1 MASKPKPDAA
11 VASAVIPANQSELV
25 ANPDGLT
32 WALGFTVKIGAHL
45 FTVEPTDF
53 SEISRGTFEIKLG
66 DDETRVIGS
75 LKKFY
80 GDIDDFLEDKLPD
93 PDWEEFKGPLG
104 DLVNADL
111 TLQAFHLRVLEKAV
125 TRVHVDVTVA
135 TKLKVPGIK
144 LDVES
149 LRFQVT
155 YEPQLKTPSAS

>member
-1 MASKPKPDAA
+1 MVFA
-11 VASAVIPANQSELV
+11 
-25 ANPDGLT
+25 
-32 WALGFTVKIGAHL
+32 VKIGADL

-53 SEISRGTFEIKLG
+53 SELRQGTFEIKLP

-80 GDIDDFLEDKLPD
+80 EDIDDFLEDKLPN
-93 PDWEEFKGPLG
+93 PDWDEFEPVGRPRHRRPDPAGLPPQ
-104 DLVNADL
+104 V
-111 TLQAFHLRVLEKAV
+111 FEKAV

-144 LDVES
+144 LEVES

-155 YEPQLKTPSAS
+155 YEPQLKTPPAS

>member
-1 MASKPKPDAA
+1 MATDPKPGGEVA
-11 VASAVIPANQSELV
+11 VVPASEAELV

-32 WALGFTVKIGAHL
+32 WAVGFAVKIGAHL

-53 SEISRGTFEIKLG
+53 SELRQGTFEIKLP

-80 GDIDDFLEDKLPD
+80 EDIDDFLEDKLPN
-93 PDWEEFKGPLG
+93 PDWDEFKGPLG
-104 DLVNADL
+104 DLVTADL
-111 TLQAFHLRVLEKAV
+111 TLQAFHLRVFEKAV

-144 LDVES
+144 LEVES

-155 YEPQLKTPSAS
+155 YEPQLKTPPAS